1 MPSEEE
7 KEIYYSLRNITSIL
21 YRLYRKLI
29 AFEALGKESSL
40 EYEKTLKLIEF
51 YTAIED
57 QYYAKLEKLVKED
70 EEIIERLYVNNMIST
85 ASSFPPDKQL
95 SDPTY
100 IIFHDVQE
108 DDIIPMR
115 MANKLFETSVM
126 TREADDDTGKR
137 VFSEYEPQKGTY
149 FVEILDSL
157 SKDSTCK
164 EFRNELIKA
173 KYKVAFINKRR
184 CAKEISDDFLI
195 SAANEIVNAQEI
207 LTYAR
212 KMYGLSGKSIEAP
225 SNARKLLLTM
235 AYIRANM
242 LQMGEVGMQALNTL
256 LYVGEQAGDLVPR
269 DGKKLLEGILSYEKE
284 DKETFKYRGES
295 LKRKF

>member
-21 YRLYRKLI
+21 YRLYRKLV
-29 AFEALGKESSL
+29 AFEVLGKESSL

-51 YTAIED
+51 YTATED

-70 EEIIERLYVNNMIST
+70 KEIIERLYVNNMIST
-85 ASSFPPDKQL
+85 ASNFPPDKQL

-100 IIFHDVQE
+100 IIFHDIKE

-115 MANKLFETSVM
+115 MAGKLFETSVM
-126 TREADDDTGKR
+126 ARENDDDMSKR

-157 SKDSTCK
+157 SRDSACK
-164 EFRNELIKA
+164 EFRKELIKA

-184 CAKEISDDFLI
+184 CAKEISDDFLV
-195 SAANEIVNAQEI
+195 SAANEVVNAQEI
-207 LTYAR
+207 LTYAK
-212 KMYGLSGKSIEAP
+212 KMYGLTQKSIEVP
-225 SNARKLLLTM
+225 SNARRLLLTM

-269 DGKKLLEGILSYEKE
+269 EGKKLLEGILSYEKE
-284 DKETFKYRGES
+284 DKETFKSKGES

>member
-7 KEIYYSLRNITSIL
+7 KEIYYSLKNITSIL
-21 YRLYRKLI
+21 YRLYRKLTI
-29 AFEALGKESSL
+29 LETMSKDSSL

-51 YTAIED
+51 YTALED
-57 QYYAKLEKLVKED
+57 QYYEKLEKLSEKDED
-70 EEIIERLYVNNMIST
+70 IIERLYVNNMIST

-100 IIFHDVQE
+100 IIFHDVKE

-115 MANKLFETSVM
+115 MANKLFETSM
-126 TREADDDTGKR
+126 LTRTEEDEMGKKIY
-137 VFSEYEPQKGTY
+137 SEYESQKGTY
-149 FVEILDSL
+149 FVEVLDAL
-157 SKDSTCK
+157 SKDETCK

-184 CAKEISDDFLI
+184 CAKEVSDDFII
-195 SAANEIVNAQEI
+195 SSANEVINAQEI

-212 KMYGLSGKSIEAP
+212 KMYGLSQKSIEAP

-242 LQMGEVGMQALNTL
+242 LQMGDVGMQALSAL
-256 LYVGEQAGDLVPR
+256 LYMGEQAGDLTPR
-269 DGKKLLEGILSYEKE
+269 DGKKLLEGILNYEKE
-284 DKETFKYRGES
+284 DKETFKSKGKT

>member
-1 MPSEEE
+1 MPGEEE

-21 YRLYRKLI
+21 YRLYRKLT
-29 AFEALGKESSL
+29 AFEVLGKESSL

-57 QYYAKLEKLVKED
+57 QYYVKLEKLVKED

-100 IIFHDVQE
+100 IIFHDVKE

-157 SKDSTCK
+157 SKDSICK

-195 SAANEIVNAQEI
+195 SAANEVVNAQEI

>member
-21 YRLYRKLI
+21 YRLYHKLTI
-29 AFEALGKESSL
+29 LETMGKDSSL
-40 EYEKTLKLIEF
+40 EYEKTLKLIEL

-57 QYYAKLEKLVKED
+57 QYYEKTEKLVED
-70 EEIIERLYVNNMIST
+70 DDEIIERLYVNNMIST
-85 ASSFPPDKQL
+85 ASTFPPDKQL

-100 IIFHDVQE
+100 IIFHDVKE

-126 TREADDDTGKR
+126 TRKTDDEMGKR
-137 VFSEYEPQKGTY
+137 LFSEYESQKGTY
-149 FVEILDSL
+149 FVEILDAL
-157 SKDSTCK
+157 SKDEICK

-184 CAKEISDDFLI
+184 RAKEASDDFLI
-195 SAANEIVNAQEI
+195 STANEVVNAQEI

-212 KMYGLSGKSIEAP
+212 KMYGLSQKSIEAP

-242 LQMGEVGMQALNTL
+242 LQMGEIGMQALNTL
-256 LYVGEQAGDLVPR
+256 LYMGEQAGDLVPK
-269 DGKKLLEGILSYEKE
+269 DGKKLLEGILNYEKE
-284 DKETFKYRGES
+284 DKETFKSKGET